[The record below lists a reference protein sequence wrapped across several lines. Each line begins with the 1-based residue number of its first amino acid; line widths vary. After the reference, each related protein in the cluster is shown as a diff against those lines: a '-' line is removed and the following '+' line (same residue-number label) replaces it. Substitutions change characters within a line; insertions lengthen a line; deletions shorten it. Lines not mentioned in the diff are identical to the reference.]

1 MADAVTATHAPAPQ
15 ALSADTKRTLDALL
29 HYRTGGGTDPKLEA
43 DFGHE
48 VWHDVAEGRYGE
60 GEAMALLQ
68 AYACP
73 AADDREPKAKPKAEH
88 DDAPPKSHKAEHDD
102 DKKPAATAKK

>member
-15 ALSADTKRTLDALL
+15 ALSADTKRTLEALL
-29 HYRTGGGTDPKLEA
+29 NYRTGGGTDPKLEA

-48 VWHDVAEGRYGE
+48 VWHDVTEGRYGE

-73 AADDREPKAKPKAEH
+73 AADNREPKAKH
-88 DDAPPKSHKAEHDD
+88 DAPPKSHKAEHDD
-102 DKKPAATAKK
+102 DDKKPATTAKK